1 MSSELLSIYI
11 PTYNRAAHLRDL
23 LVDLAG
29 IRAKNP
35 SAQLEIV
42 VADNA
47 STDQTFELMQ
57 VAQREQVVDL
67 YVRRSKN
74 MRADTNMLDCF
85 RLTRGN
91 FVWILCDDDLPMPS
105 AVDNIRRVM
114 REHGDSIS
122 MIYLNRSWEGMHGEV
137 FRSPV
142 SVCATGVERSVPAIL
157 SSPGVD
163 LLTASTLVL
172 KRPVCHGPY
181 ANQFGLGR
189 FISPLTLALDA
200 LSRGPAYLFSD
211 PQVRYRDG
219 DKSEWGAEW
228 PTIWKENVPTLL
240 RQFVNDHHIE
250 PSVIQWDQFNRI

>member
-1 MSSELLSIYI
+1 MSSDMLSIYI
-11 PTYNRAAHLRDL
+11 PTYNRAAPLTDL
-23 LVDLAG
+23 LVQLAEM
-29 IRAKNP
+29 RAHVP
-35 SAQLEIV
+35 SGQLEIV

-47 STDQTFELMQ
+47 STDQTYDLMQ
-57 VAQREQVVDL
+57 VALREQIVDL
-67 YVRRSKN
+67 YVRRAKN

-85 RLTRGN
+85 RLTRGS

-105 AVDNIRRVM
+105 AFKNIRQVM
-114 REHGDSIS
+114 QEHGNSIS

-142 SVCATGVERSVPAIL
+142 SVCATGVERSVTSIL

-172 KRPVCHGPY
+172 KRPVCHGQY
-181 ANQFGLGR
+181 ASQFGLGR

-200 LSRGPAYLFSD
+200 LCRGPAYLFSE

-219 DKSEWGAEW
+219 DKSEWGSEW
-228 PTIWKENVPTLL
+228 PNIWKENVPALL
-240 RQFVNDHHIE
+240 RQFVTDNHIE
-250 PSVIQWDQFNRI
+250 PSVIQWEMFNRA